1 MMRASCA
8 AYSARDLSSDQAM
21 SSCRRIDLSDINL
34 AAYNM
39 RPAKHDQ
46 WDADAQ
52 YADTSGNRFK
62 TIWSRV
68 WVTAMYNTMLLL
80 FE

>member
-1 MMRASCA
+1 MRLGEKRKGRGWCIMRANCA

-21 SSCRRIDLSDINL
+21 SSYRRIDLSDINL

-46 WDADAQ
+46 
-52 YADTSGNRFK
+52 
-62 TIWSRV
+62 
-68 WVTAMYNTMLLL
+68 
-80 FE
+80 